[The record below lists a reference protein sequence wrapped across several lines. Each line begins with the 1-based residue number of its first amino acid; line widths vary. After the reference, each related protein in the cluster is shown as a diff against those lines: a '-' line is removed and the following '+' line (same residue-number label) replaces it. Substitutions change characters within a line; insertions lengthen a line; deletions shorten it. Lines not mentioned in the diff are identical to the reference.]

1 MIRVGLD
8 VGSTTAKM
16 VAVDGSDKVVFAR
29 YERHNMQV
37 SEVVLSF
44 LKQLRPIVR
53 DEAVSLKITGS
64 VGMGLCERYH
74 FPFVQ
79 EVVAA
84 TKAIRSD
91 YPSVG
96 TLIDIGGEDAKIV
109 FVENGTATDLRM
121 NGNCAGGTGA
131 FIDQMAIILG
141 IDVNE
146 LNDLALQATRI
157 FPIASRCG
165 VFCKTDIQ
173 NLIAQKVSREDISAS
188 IFHAVAVQT
197 ISTLAHG
204 CDIKK
209 RVMFCGGPL
218 TFIPAL
224 QKAFMNY
231 LSLRDDE
238 VVVPAHGELMPARGA
253 ALTVSDGEKPQP
265 LSAIINTFENSSCV
279 TTQSVGSLPP
289 IFENRANYE
298 HWKRRISRHQ
308 AKKGHLQKGRQRA
321 FLGID
326 SGSTTTKIVVLN
338 EMGEM
343 LFSFYKSNA
352 GTPIETVSEGL
363 VELKKECERNG
374 TELYF
379 EGSCSTGYGEELI
392 KTAFGMS
399 DGIVETIAH
408 YMAAKSLNEQVSFI
422 LDIGGQDMKAIFVD
436 KGVIGRI
443 EINEA
448 CSSGCGS
455 FVETFAK
462 SLGYSVADFAQKA
475 CLALSPY
482 DLGTRC
488 TVFMNS
494 KVKQALREGATVDDV
509 SAGLAY
515 SVVKNCLYKVLK
527 LKNTDSLGKNIVV
540 QGGTMRNDAIVRA
553 LEILTETEVIRC
565 DSPELMGAYGCALY
579 AIGHRHRALAL
590 DSLLANAAYTTRT
603 LNCNGCENRCLVHCC
618 RFADG
623 RNYYFGNR
631 CEKTFANGGAARKR
645 GQNVYSAKNDLL
657 FERQSHVAHPILKIG
672 IPRLLNMFEEY
683 PFWHTLFSECNIEV
697 CLSAP
702 SDFAQYEKCV
712 RMVMSDN
719 ICFPAK
725 LVHSHIE
732 FLRQQGV
739 DRIFMPFVLFEPIG
753 KNEQNSYN
761 CPIVTGYSAVVKGVQ
776 SSAVPID
783 SPTISFKNR
792 KLLLKQCVEY
802 LGSLGISRKQVVA
815 AFEKAENE
823 QQLFLQK
830 LSETNRQVLQNAQQR
845 HEMAIL
851 LAGRP
856 YHSDRLVQHNVSDML
871 AGMGVHVLTDDVV
884 RTANIDMNDTHFL
897 SQWAYPNRIMK
908 AAEWCAKQDASVQFV
923 QMTSFGCGPDA
934 FLCDEVRELLLRN
947 SKSYTLLKLDDINNV
962 GSMRLRVRS
971 LIESLDLQNEQ
982 NRLPMPKKPFRT
994 TPVYDKSQRRRKLL
1008 VPYFTSYIS
1017 PLIPSLLRVAG
1028 YDVENLPLSDEN
1040 SCEWGLKY
1048 ANNEVCYPAT
1058 LIIGDVIKA
1067 FKSGKYNPAECAV
1080 AITQTGG
1087 QCRASNYLPM
1097 LKKALVDAGYADVP
1111 VVSVALGGNDLKNNQ
1126 PAFRINWPKIMPIA
1140 LRAVLYSDCI
1150 GKFYHAAAVREKQ
1163 KGAAFH
1169 LRNKYLQLAA
1179 ELIESGNSAQL
1190 YDVLARAAAEF
1201 DAVCNDKQ
1209 LPKVGLVGEI
1219 FLKFNPFAQRHV
1231 ADWLMDRGIEVVPPM
1246 LTGFFLQTFVNRKA
1260 KVKQHVE
1267 PKRLSDAFMKIS
1279 YEVIQKQVSKVNRIA
1294 SAFRFFTPFD
1304 DIFDI
1309 AARVDNVIPLTAQ
1322 FGEGW
1327 LLPAE
1332 IVLYA
1337 QSGVNHVIS
1346 LQPFGCIANHILS
1359 KGLEK
1364 RIKDLFPTINL
1375 LSLDFDSG
1383 VSDVNITNRLLLFV
1397 DNLKKEN
1404 NENRKQ

>member
-16 VAVDGSDKVVFAR
+16 VAVDGADKVVFAR

-44 LKQLRPIVR
+44 LKQLHPIVR

-173 NLIAQKVSREDISAS
+173 NLIAQKVSREDIAAS

-238 VVVPAHGELMPARGA
+238 VVVPEHGELMPARGA

-279 TTQSVGSLPP
+279 TKQPVGSLPP

-645 GQNVYSAKNDLL
+645 GQNVYSAKSDLL
-657 FERQSHVAHPILKIG
+657 FGRQSHVAHPILKIG
-672 IPRLLNMFEEY
+672 IPRFLNMFEEY

-739 DRIFMPFVLFEPIG
+739 DRIFMPFVLFEPKA

-884 RTANIDMNDTHFL
+884 RTANIDMNNTHFL

-971 LIESLDLQNEQ
+971 LIESLDLQNER
-982 NRLPMPKKPFRT
+982 NRLSMPKKPFRT

-1126 PAFRINWPKIMPIA
+1126 PAFRINWPKIMPIV

-1201 DAVCNDKQ
+1201 DAVCNDKR

-1309 AARVDNVIPLTAQ
+1309 AARADNVIPLTAQ

-1383 VSDVNITNRLLLFV
+1383 VSDVNITNRLLLFI

>member
-238 VVVPAHGELMPARGA
+238 VVVPEHGELMPARGA

-279 TTQSVGSLPP
+279 TKQPVGSLPP

-579 AIGHRHRALAL
+579 AIGHLHRALAL

-645 GQNVYSAKNDLL
+645 GQNVYSAKSDLL
-657 FERQSHVAHPILKIG
+657 FGRQSHVAHPILKIG
-672 IPRLLNMFEEY
+672 ISRVLNMFEEY

-982 NRLPMPKKPFRT
+982 SRLPMPKKPFRT

-1163 KGAAFH
+1163 KGTAFH

-1190 YDVLARAAAEF
+1190 YDVLARAATEF
-1201 DAVCNDKQ
+1201 DAVCNDKR

-1260 KVKQHVE
+1260 KVKQYVE

-1294 SAFRFFTPFD
+1294 SAFRFFTPLD